1 MLLAAQSLQAKGAGK
16 AAINRRFSTLV
27 LALCAKGTSSAVDAV
42 PKVPPSVAGVAFSE
56 DGAFGRGGKATG
68 V

>member
-42 PKVPPSVAGVAFSE
+42 GVAFSE